1 MSCSGAQQPEGLSGG
16 GLSWLRTDKDAER
29 EGSLDTEALA
39 GNLRLTRDLD
49 WKKGKPSR
57 KRGIEKKKGGEI
69 EEESFKE
76 LKD

>member
-1 MSCSGAQQPEGLSGG
+1 MVLGSSPLGFPPTPSDNNTHRCVMSCSGAQQPEGLSGG

-49 WKKGKPSR
+49 
-57 KRGIEKKKGGEI
+57 
-69 EEESFKE
+69 
-76 LKD
+76 